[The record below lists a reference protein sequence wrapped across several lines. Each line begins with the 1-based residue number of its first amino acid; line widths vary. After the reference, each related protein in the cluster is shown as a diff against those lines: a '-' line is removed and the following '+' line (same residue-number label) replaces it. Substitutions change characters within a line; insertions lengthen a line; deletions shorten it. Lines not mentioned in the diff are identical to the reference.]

1 LIVCCAASADAR
13 LRVEYVMPY
22 TQASRRRTPIT
33 VAEADHE
40 LLTDLAL
47 AALGKAP
54 AAVLLFE
61 ELARAKVTPAPPPFV
76 IGMGSVA
83 TFTYNDSRYRDF
95 ALVYPQSADFAQQR
109 ISVLTPVGA
118 MLLGLAEG
126 QSIEWTSGDGLMHRI
141 ALEEVRGEVAATR

>member
-1 LIVCCAASADAR
+1 MSHYQSA
-13 LRVEYVMPY
+13 
-22 TQASRRRTPIT
+22 QRRTPII

-54 AAVLLFE
+54 GAVLLFE
-61 ELARAKVTPAPPPFV
+61 ELARAKVEADLPPFV
-76 IGMGSVA
+76 IGIGSVA
-83 TFTYNDSRYRDF
+83 TFTYNDSRYRDYM
-95 ALVYPQSADFAQQR
+95 LVYPQSADFAQHR

-126 QSIEWTSGDGLMHRI
+126 QAIEWTSEDGVPHRI
-141 ALEEVRGEVAATR
+141 MLECVNSGVAAAR